1 MLDYK
6 EEINDEKF
14 LRNQI
19 LKLTKEYV
27 CKYGNNKNSNT
38 INVTGKVIDHEE
50 VCNIVESGLDMWFTS
65 GRFNLDFEK
74 KN

>member
-6 EEINDEKF
+6 KEINDEKF
-14 LRNQI
+14 LINQI

-38 INVTGKVIDHEE
+38 ISITGKVIDHEE
-50 VCNIVESGLDMWFTS
+50 VCNIVEQD
-65 GRFNLDFEK
+65 
-74 KN
+74 

>member
-1 MLDYK
+1 MLNYN
-6 EEINDEKF
+6 EEINGEKV

-27 CKYGNNKNSNT
+27 CKYGNNKKNSNT
-38 INVTGKVIDHEE
+38 INVTGKSNRHEE
-50 VCNIVESGLDMWFTS
+50 ANIVESGLDMVYI
-65 GRFNLDFEK
+65 GRFNFRVR